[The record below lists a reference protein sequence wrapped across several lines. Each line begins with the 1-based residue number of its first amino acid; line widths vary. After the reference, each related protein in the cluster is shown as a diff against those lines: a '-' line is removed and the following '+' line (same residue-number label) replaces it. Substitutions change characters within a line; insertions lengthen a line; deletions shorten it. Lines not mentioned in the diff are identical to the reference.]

1 MRHSRV
7 TSEKFGRTEGP
18 VLVLVLASL
27 FGAGAVAG
35 QGTDRAFVESVD
47 VEVIEVDVVVTDRK
61 GRPVRGLGR
70 DDFELYADGERVE
83 ISNFAEF
90 ESILGAQPAGGPRSG
105 SSGAP
110 PTGAASN
117 LTVVLYFDDAN
128 LHGPHRTRALRR
140 LAEAVAPWRDW
151 GARYMLATFRDRLE
165 VVKPPTQDLDRV
177 LEAASLRRR
186 GTTRGLTQH
195 VARRRAILEIVET
208 DPACEGSY
216 MAIARHHAAEEANRV
231 ATAVAG
237 LADLVSVLGGVPGKK
252 AVIYVSDSLPRQ
264 PGEAVWSFLAHQ
276 HCASDRRATSRLI
289 SELTGSD
296 ESRRFDLLAR
306 HANANRVTFY
316 AVDAAGV
323 RAGLAGDA
331 SLPLGMSSSLFE
343 NDSVHRLSAQ
353 SGMHAIAAET
363 GGKLL
368 ANSNDLVELLL
379 EASEQLEAS
388 YSLGFMPAERRP
400 GKMRKVRVELAPHA
414 AAGRR
419 LQHRGSYRDKRLSE
433 RLADRLLATAYLG
446 DLDNPLSIKVGFDPP
461 KKTGRKRFKLGVNV
475 VVPEEAVLLL
485 PGPGRKRGELRL
497 WLLAL
502 DREKGV
508 RTAAREK
515 VVRVGRGGVTAK
527 GGVYWFNVSMKLA
540 RSEYDVAVGVRDE
553 TSGEMSLVR
562 LPVEVAKPPTM
573 ARKKR
578 SRNRVVAAAGS

>member
-1 MRHSRV
+1 MRRSDMIAEGSRIARGLV
-7 TSEKFGRTEGP
+7 P
-18 VLVLVLASL
+18 VLAWLVCAM
-27 FGAGAVAG
+27 AAYG
-35 QGTDRAFVESVD
+35 QTPDRAFVESVD

-61 GRPVRGLGR
+61 GRPVRGLSR

-90 ESILGAQPAGGPRSG
+90 ESTLGAKPDEDSPSG
-105 SSGAP
+105 SSGASS
-110 PTGAASN
+110 TGAGTN
-117 LTVVLYFDDAN
+117 LTVVLYLDDAN

-140 LAEAVAPWRDW
+140 LAEAVAPWRAW

-165 VVKPPTQDLDRV
+165 IVTPPTPDLDHV
-177 LEAASLRRR
+177 LEAASRRRR
-186 GTTRGLTQH
+186 GTTRGLAQH

-208 DPACEGSY
+208 DPACDGPY
-216 MAIARHHAAEEANRV
+216 MAIARRHAAEEANRV
-231 ATAVAG
+231 AAAVAG

-252 AVIYVSDSLPRQ
+252 AVLYVSDSLPRQ
-264 PGEAVWSFLAHQ
+264 PGEAVWSYLAHQ
-276 HCASDRRATSRLI
+276 HCANDRRATSRLM
-289 SELTGSD
+289 SELAGSD
-296 ESRRFDLLAR
+296 ESRRFDLLTR

-323 RAGLAGDA
+323 RAGLAADA

-343 NDSVHRLSAQ
+343 NDSVHRLSSQ

-379 EASEQLEAS
+379 EASEQLEAA
-388 YSLGFMPAERRP
+388 YSLGFMPAKRRP
-400 GKMRKVRVELAPHA
+400 GKVRKLRVELAPHA

-419 LQHRGSYRDKRLSE
+419 VQHRESYRDKPLSE
-433 RLADRLLATAYLG
+433 RLADRLLATTYLG

-461 KKTGRKRFKLGVNV
+461 NKTGRKRFKLGVNV
-475 VVPEEAVLLL
+475 VVPEESVLLL
-485 PGPGRKRGELRL
+485 PGPGRKRAELRL

-502 DREKGV
+502 DRKNGV

-515 VVRVGRGGVTAK
+515 VVTLGRRGVTAK
-527 GGVYWFNVSMKLA
+527 AGVYWFNISMKLA

-553 TSGEMSLVR
+553 ISGEMSLLR
-562 LPVEVAKPPTM
+562 LPVDVAPSPKK
-573 ARKKR
+573 ARQKR
-578 SRNRVVAAAGS
+578 SRDRSAATAGS

>member
-1 MRHSRV
+1 MRRSRV
-7 TSEKFGRTEGP
+7 TSEDFRTAEA
-18 VLVLVLASL
+18 LVLLLAWL
-27 FGAGAVAG
+27 FGTAAIFG
-35 QGTDRAFVESVD
+35 QTTDRAFVESVD

-61 GRPVRGLGR
+61 GLPVRGLGR
-70 DDFELYADGERVE
+70 DDFELYADGARVE

-90 ESILGAQPAGGPRSG
+90 ESILGAKPAEHSRSG
-105 SSGAP
+105 SSGATP
-110 PTGAASN
+110 DGAASN
-117 LTVVLYFDDAN
+117 LTVVLYLDDAN

-140 LAEAVAPWRDW
+140 LAEAVEPWQDW
-151 GARYMLATFRDRLE
+151 DARYMLATFRDRLE
-165 VVKPPTQDLDRV
+165 IVTPPTPDLDRV

-186 GTTRGLTQH
+186 GTTRGLAQH

-208 DPACEGSY
+208 DPACEGRY
-216 MAIARHHAAEEANRV
+216 MAVARRHAAEEANRV

-252 AVIYVSDSLPRQ
+252 AVLYVSDSLPRQ

-276 HCASDRRATSRLI
+276 HCASDRRAVSRLM
-289 SELTGSD
+289 SELTDSD

-323 RAGLAGDA
+323 RAGLAADM

-379 EASEQLEAS
+379 EASDQLEAA

-400 GKMRKVRVELAPHA
+400 GKVRKVRVELAPHA

-419 LQHRGSYRDKRLSE
+419 LQHRESYRDKLLSE

-446 DLDNPLSIKVGFDPP
+446 DLDNPLSIRVGFDPP
-461 KKTGRKRFKLGVNV
+461 NKTGRKRFKLGVNV

-485 PGPGRKRGELRL
+485 PGPGRKRAELRL

-502 DREKGV
+502 DRKKGV

-515 VVRVGRGGVTAK
+515 VVTLGRGGVTAK

-553 TSGEMSLVR
+553 TSGVMSLVR
-562 LPVEVAKPPTM
+562 LPVEVATSTEKTK
-573 ARKKR
+573 RKR
-578 SRNRVVAAAGS
+578 SRGRVATVAES